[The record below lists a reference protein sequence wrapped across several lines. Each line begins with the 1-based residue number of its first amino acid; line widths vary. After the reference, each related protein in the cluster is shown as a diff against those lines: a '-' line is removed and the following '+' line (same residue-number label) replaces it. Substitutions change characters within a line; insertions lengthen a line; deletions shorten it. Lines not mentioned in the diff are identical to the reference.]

1 MHHAVATARTGT
13 TESSRPRRIA
23 DPARGSI
30 FGIIGMRIGI
40 DFGTSYS
47 AAAARV
53 GDRLQHIRFGGL
65 PQFRTAV
72 FFPTALPDPADFQ
85 LTTAME
91 GEVAALVRAA
101 KAEQT
106 RSGAAAR
113 SDAQLHRDAVR
124 TVRRQWLE
132 QQVRKAETA
141 AADLQNAVFGEDAI
155 DSFLAEGSGHL
166 VQSPKSMLGYDLLPR
181 ARQTITGIAAHI
193 LEHIRLTASQQ
204 LGTTVRAATLGRP
217 VQFRSSMGPAGG
229 QQALDILTEAAQVAG
244 FDAVDFLEEP
254 SAAALH
260 HHASSAQRQTTLVV
274 DVGGGTTDIAHAE
287 IGGNDDPVIHR
298 AWGLPNGGT
307 DVDLALSLARYM
319 PLFGKGATRLPAH
332 HYVDAAMVQDAPR
345 QRAFQQRDFGK
356 VPAPYGERLQALQR
370 DGGTTRLYRAVE
382 AMKIRL
388 SEHGDSHHRL
398 DYIDPAL
405 SVTASREDLEAACAD
420 FLARVGDLLRA
431 VRDELHA
438 PPDSLFLTGG
448 MSRAPYVQ
456 EMARQ
461 VFPQARFVQGDAS
474 LGVVSGLADY
484 RPQLVPLQELRG
496 LR

>member
-1 MHHAVATARTGT
+1 
-13 TESSRPRRIA
+13 
-23 DPARGSI
+23 
-30 FGIIGMRIGI
+30 MRIGI

-53 GDRLQHIRFGGL
+53 GDRLQHVTFGGL

-72 FFPTALPDPADFQ
+72 FFPTTLPDPADFR

-91 GEVAALVRAA
+91 GEVAALVRTA

-106 RSGAAAR
+106 RSGVMPR
-113 SDAQLHRDAVR
+113 SDAQLYRDAVQI
-124 TVRRQWLE
+124 VRRQWLE
-132 QQVRKAETA
+132 QQVREAETS
-141 AADLQNAVFGEDAI
+141 AADLQDAVFGEDAI

-204 LGTTVRAATLGRP
+204 LGTTVRTATLGRP

-229 QQALDILTEAAQVAG
+229 QQALDILAEAAQIAG
-244 FDAVDFLEEP
+244 FDTIDFLEEP

-260 HHASSAQRQTTLVV
+260 HHASSTTRQTTLVV
-274 DVGGGTTDIAHAE
+274 DVGGGTTDVAHAE
-287 IGGNDDPVIHR
+287 IGGADEPVIHR

-307 DVDLALSLARYM
+307 DVDLALSLAHYM
-319 PLFGKGATRLPAH
+319 PLFGKGATRLPVH

-345 QRAFQQRDFGK
+345 QRAFQKRDFSE
-356 VPAPYGERLQALQR
+356 VPAPYAERLQALQH

-388 SEHGDSHHRL
+388 SEHGDSHHQL

-405 SVTASREDLEAACAD
+405 SVTASRDDLQAACMD
-420 FLARVGDLLRA
+420 FLDRIGGLLRM
-431 VRDELHA
+431 VRDELDA

-456 EMARQ
+456 AIAQQ

-484 RPQLVPLQELRG
+484 RPQITSG
-496 LR
+496 